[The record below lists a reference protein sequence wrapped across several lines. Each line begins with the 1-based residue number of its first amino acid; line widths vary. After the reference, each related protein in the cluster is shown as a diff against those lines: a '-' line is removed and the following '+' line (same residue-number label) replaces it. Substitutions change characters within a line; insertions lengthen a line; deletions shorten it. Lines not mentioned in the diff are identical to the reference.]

1 MTQSQ
6 HLSRRGFLRISAI
19 LGLGVSAGGWLL
31 AHETAAVTVSETRLL
46 MGSIANLT
54 VVSADAPHARLA
66 LTAAFDRMQAL
77 EAIFSR
83 FQPESWLSQLNRT
96 GSVRGTPPEF
106 RTVIDHAVKVSD
118 LSEGAFDISVEP
130 LLALYRAA
138 ARSGDRP
145 DAVAVKAAR
154 ALIDYRAIDIRSDQV
169 RLLRPGMALTLDGI
183 AKGYIIDEG
192 IGTLEAYGLT
202 KAMVE
207 VGGDLHARGPEPWHI
222 GIQSPHAAP
231 DAISRVV
238 EVHNQALTTSGD
250 YVSTFTDDRS
260 LHHILDPRSGLSP
273 TELSSVSV
281 TASSACTADALST
294 ALMVMGVESGV
305 RLLQRMES
313 VSALFIGKD
322 GRVTASSRGST

>member
-1 MTQSQ
+1 MTQ

-31 AHETAAVTVSETRLL
+31 AHEAAAVTVSETRLL

-54 VVSADAPHARLA
+54 VVGADAANARLA

-83 FQPESWLSQLNRT
+83 FQPDSWLSRLNRT

-118 LSEGAFDISVEP
+118 LSGGAFDITVEP

-138 ARSGDRP
+138 ARTGDRP
-145 DAVAVKAAR
+145 NADAVTAAH
-154 ALIDYRAIDIRSDQV
+154 ALIDYHAIDIRGDQV

-183 AKGYIIDEG
+183 AKGYVIDEG
-192 IGTLEAYGLT
+192 IRTLEAYGLT

-207 VGGDLHARGPEPWHI
+207 VGGDLHARGPEPWRV
-222 GIQSPHAAP
+222 GIQSPSAAP
-231 DAISRVV
+231 NAVTRII

-260 LHHILDPRSGLSP
+260 LHHILDPRTGLSP
-273 TELSSVSV
+273 TQLSSVSV
-281 TASSACTADALST
+281 TAGSACMADALST
-294 ALMVMGVESGV
+294 ALMVMGIESGS
-305 RLLQRMES
+305 RLLQR
-313 VSALFIGKD
+313 VGNVRALFIGKD
-322 GRVTASSRGST
+322 GHVTASSHG

>member
-1 MTQSQ
+1 
-6 HLSRRGFLRISAI
+6 
-19 LGLGVSAGGWLL
+19 
-31 AHETAAVTVSETRLL
+31 

-54 VVSADAPHARLA
+54 VMSADAANARLA

-83 FQPESWLSQLNRT
+83 FQPDSWLSRLNRT

-118 LSEGAFDISVEP
+118 LSEGAFDITVEP
-130 LLALYRAA
+130 LLELYRAA

-145 DAVAVKAAR
+145 DAVAVTTAR
-154 ALIDYRAIDIRSDQV
+154 QRIDYRAIDIRGDQV

-192 IGTLEAYGLT
+192 IRTLEAYGLT

-207 VGGDLHARGPEPWHI
+207 VGGDLQARGPEPWHI
-222 GIQSPHAAP
+222 GIQSPHAVSN
-231 DAISRVV
+231 AISRVI

-250 YVSTFTDDRS
+250 YVNTFTEDRR
-260 LHHILDPRSGLSP
+260 LHHILDPRTGLSP

-281 TASSACTADALST
+281 TAGSACTADALST
-294 ALMVMGVESGV
+294 ALMVMGVESGL
-305 RLLQRMES
+305 RLLQRIDN

-322 GRVTASSRGST
+322 GRTTGTLQG

>member
-1 MTQSQ
+1 MTQ

-31 AHETAAVTVSETRLL
+31 AHEAVAVTVSETRLL

-54 VVSADAPHARLA
+54 VVGADAANARLA

-83 FQPESWLSQLNRT
+83 FQPDSWLSRLNRT

-118 LSEGAFDISVEP
+118 LSGGAFDITVEP

-138 ARSGDRP
+138 ARTGDRP
-145 DAVAVKAAR
+145 NADAVTAAH
-154 ALIDYRAIDIRSDQV
+154 ALIDYHAIDIRGDQV

-183 AKGYIIDEG
+183 AKGYVIDEG
-192 IGTLEAYGLT
+192 IRTLEAYGLT

-207 VGGDLHARGPEPWHI
+207 VGGDLHARGPEPWRV
-222 GIQSPHAAP
+222 GIQSPSAAP
-231 DAISRVV
+231 NAVTRII

-260 LHHILDPRSGLSP
+260 LHHILDPRTGLSP
-273 TELSSVSV
+273 TQLSSVSV
-281 TASSACTADALST
+281 TAGSACMADALST
-294 ALMVMGVESGV
+294 ALMVMGIESGS
-305 RLLQRMES
+305 RLLQR
-313 VSALFIGKD
+313 VGNVRALFIGKD
-322 GRVTASSRGST
+322 GHVTASSHG